1 MGLECHASFK
11 CYLFQLAFLKYVLKP
26 KNRPLGYSI
35 LCLRFEGYAKASKTH
50 CRISNPNLRETI
62 VPRVIMFLLRCF
74 RLFRGTLNTHR
85 RLGRLEQHFVG
96 YLYDRMPIAGLLLPN
111 VRCPLPLCQL
121 SRFALGI
128 RTGMLYL
135 LTSNARVGS
144 FIPDRRAILTPSQDR
159 WRDGA

>member
-50 CRISNPNLRETI
+50 C
-62 VPRVIMFLLRCF
+62 
-74 RLFRGTLNTHR
+74 